1 MSMRYP
7 GRSLVRRAVLLAA
20 GLVLLTAPPA
30 AAQWSQAYEQF
41 YLPAKHNWK
50 FRQNFRTADRLFNAF
65 DYGHGILYETLY
77 ARPDAP
83 PSLLEDKEYDFITKK
98 LLVRPPRVPL
108 EESAIEIEYAKLAPE
123 AKIMFDWAHIL
134 HRQLYDV
141 LADERLSR
149 EEQDRAAAELIRY
162 YKSRADIAF
171 SSIPK
176 TMQLMEGQYYS
187 TVFRQRYPKFNGLI
201 WAYHWLQI
209 GLYEPLIA
217 GRTPEE
223 RRSGI
228 ALALGR
234 FWEMLLD
241 PPGSMPRVMPMTS
254 AIAPRFTE
262 RHPRAAA
269 IFDNLHMM
277 HDIVSDVLAADTVPH
292 ERKREV
298 IYAVLAELQDTT
310 RNVMSHEHWLMMADM
325 MGGIGAMGGPVP
337 LPDTTRARPTPA
349 PPTAAP
355 HRPSAWT
362 TAATSSP
369 PTSGWCWATILRPS
383 PVRGRSW
390 GRRSRRSSATCPA
403 HCGSWWARRWA
414 ALCRT
419 SSSCSPPC
427 AVTASRWARSP
438 RKKLVLWP
446 DSRPCLP
453 SSPSW

>member
-1 MSMRYP
+1 MKIGTAIRPSMRVAL
-7 GRSLVRRAVLLAA
+7 GLTA

-65 DYGHGILYETLY
+65 DYGHAILYETLY

-162 YKSRADIAF
+162 YKSRPDIAF

-209 GLYEPLIA
+209 GLYEPLLTA
-217 GRTPEE
+217 
-223 RRSGI
+223 RSEDEKQT
-228 ALALGR
+228 AVTATVAR
-234 FWEMLLD
+234 FWQMLEE
-241 PPGSMPRVMPMTS
+241 PPNRMPRIMPMTTAVAPEFARRYPEA
-254 AIAPRFTE
+254 AI
-262 RHPRAAA
+262 
-269 IFDNLHMM
+269 IFDNLHSM
-277 HDIVSDVLAADTVPH
+277 HDVVSDILASPDVPRN
-292 ERKREV
+292 RKREEILRAAARYRDGV
-298 IYAVLAELQDTT
+298 SFVMSEPEWREMAVAMGLENQGGPAVGFLPPLPEGTVERGAVMAGMQPGAMPGMEHQHPAAAPQVAPGRPADAAAVLARIQELLIDLYM
-310 RNVMSHEHWLMMADM
+310 VMGDDPAIQERVKADASLRGLLLELINLMPEEHYDHLRSL
-325 MGGIGAMGGPVP
+325 I
-337 LPDTTRARPTPA
+337 PA
-349 PPTAAP
+349 LNPPE
-355 HRPSAWT
+355 R
-362 TAATSSP
+362 
-369 PTSGWCWATILRPS
+369 
-383 PVRGRSW
+383 
-390 GRRSRRSSATCPA
+390 
-403 HCGSWWARRWA
+403 
-414 ALCRT
+414 
-419 SSSCSPPC
+419 
-427 AVTASRWARSP
+427 
-438 RKKLVLWP
+438 
-446 DSRPCLP
+446 
-453 SSPSW
+453 